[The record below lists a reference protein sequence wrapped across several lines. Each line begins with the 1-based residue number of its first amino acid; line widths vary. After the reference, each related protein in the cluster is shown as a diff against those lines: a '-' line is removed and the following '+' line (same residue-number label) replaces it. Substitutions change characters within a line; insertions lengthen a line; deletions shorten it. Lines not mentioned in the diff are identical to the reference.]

1 METWDCWLF
10 LKNLISQ
17 CCGLD
22 RMKSHSPPLH
32 WGEGKSLRDRY
43 LWNLWGEINAKTIC
57 VSTKHSRWVR
67 KSFCSYLTTFIYW
80 ALFCLQ
86 DTELQFQRKRK
97 KNLIKKAEYFG
108 GLSLAVLVDYAA
120 SKCTPTRSIS
130 VNAYYSSDNTS
141 AIFWELSEILK

>member
-1 METWDCWLF
+1 MGSTEWNHIHLHYTGVKAKVSETDICE
-10 LKNLISQ
+10 I
-17 CCGLD
+17 CG
-22 RMKSHSPPLH
+22 
-32 WGEGKSLRDRY
+32 GEK
-43 LWNLWGEINAKTIC
+43 NAKTIC

-80 ALFCLQ
+80 ALICLQ

-120 SKCTPTRSIS
+120 SKRTPTRSIS

>member
-1 METWDCWLF
+1 MGLLTF
-10 LKNLISQ
+10 LKKFNFSMLWARQNEITFTSTTLGWRQKSQ
-17 CCGLD
+17 
-22 RMKSHSPPLH
+22 RQIFVKSVGGKKMPKQSVYLQSTQ
-32 WGEGKSLRDRY
+32 GE
-43 LWNLWGEINAKTIC
+43 WEN
-57 VSTKHSRWVR
+57 H
-67 KSFCSYLTTFIYW
+67 FFSYLTTFIYW

-97 KNLIKKAEYFG
+97 KYLIKKAEFFG